1 MTNDHGSTTL
11 GGTGFCFLVSD
22 GQVEMHDNVIIITE
36 HTVTNTQTS
45 QTYQQGGVC
54 SLSTITLGTSA
65 GYDAETG
72 IVSPG
77 ACAWSTTTAA
87 GQQQLTMNIG
97 QMAPCPAVDLDDPR

>member
-1 MTNDHGSTTL
+1 
-11 GGTGFCFLVSD
+11 
-22 GQVEMHDNVIIITE
+22 MHNNVIIITK

-54 SLSTITLGTSA
+54 SVSTTTLGTSA

-77 ACAWSTTTAA
+77 SCAWSTTTPY
-87 GQQQLTMNIG
+87 GQQQNSMSIG
-97 QMAPCPAVDLDDPR
+97 QMAPSPAVDLDDPR